1 MLSRHSIGTASVPA
15 GRNIWTHLTGDQCSH
30 GGGRDHLRQRPA
42 AAPRAVYL
50 LLLQGKWPCMVENGI
65 EVFSACLSS
74 CHGGTLRT
82 RRRKKRCCPPQLPAA
97 CASTTRCIMLVTL
110 RCRSE
115 VRSVAT
121 LRTKIELATGMS
133 HPCSLHV
140 WLSAIHD
147 VFMQFCVTWAS
158 FSDCFAQI
166 LCCNRHWS
174 VWFGLLPRQIWLRRL
189 FPLKSRPVRTH
200 LVRSSSPV

>member
-50 LLLQGKWPCMVENGI
+50 LLLQGKWPCMFLC
-65 EVFSACLSS
+65 VFVFLSRRHSPHQATQEKVLSATTS
-74 CHGGTLRT
+74 GGVCINDTVYHAGNPSLPFGG
-82 RRRKKRCCPPQLPAA
+82 KECCDVAHK
-97 CASTTRCIMLVTL
+97 IKLV
-110 RCRSE
+110 
-115 VRSVAT
+115 
-121 LRTKIELATGMS
+121 TGMS